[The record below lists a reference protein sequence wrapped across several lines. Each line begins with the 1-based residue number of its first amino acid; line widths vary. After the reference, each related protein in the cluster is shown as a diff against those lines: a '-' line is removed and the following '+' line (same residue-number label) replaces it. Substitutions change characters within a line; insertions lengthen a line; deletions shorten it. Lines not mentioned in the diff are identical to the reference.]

1 MFKAVESTLCGHPN
15 KVCDQIAEA
24 IVDEYLR
31 RDPQARVDI
40 KVLAS
45 HGMLVIG
52 GEVLSQ
58 ADFDCSLLAK
68 QIYQEIGY
76 PDDMEVFVSLE
87 KPSQTMQLSRA
98 SSDTVVVQGYATRET
113 REFLPRPLVY
123 AHDIARRLD
132 DLRKIDPRFR
142 WLGPDGKIQVVM
154 EGKQLSRL
162 TVLVQ
167 HPDKTLPH
175 HLQSHLLNE
184 VIIPLVGENGTTILI
199 NPLGGF
205 TVGGFVAD
213 TGCSGLMSHV
223 DFYGGLIPHGTAS
236 PIGKDPHR
244 AERAGALMARFVAKD
259 LVQKKK
265 LDAALISLMYG
276 MGELEPSF
284 IGVRAIG
291 SLEPSEDLV
300 AFVRREY
307 VFHLDA
313 IVDQL
318 KLFKPWYRSTSL
330 YGMFGN
336 ESFPWEIKK

>member
-1 MFKAVESTLCGHPN
+1 MFKAVESTLCGHPH

-24 IVDEYLR
+24 S
-31 RDPQARVDI
+31 VDI
-40 KVLAS
+40 NVLAS

-68 QIYQEIGY
+68 QLYQEIGY

-87 KPSQTMQLSRA
+87 KPSERMQ
-98 SSDTVVVQGYATRET
+98 SSKGSLDTVVVHGYATRET
-113 REFLPRPLVY
+113 REFLPRPVVY
-123 AHDIARRLD
+123 AHAIARRLD
-132 DLRKIDPRFR
+132 DFRKIDPRFR

-154 EGKQLSRL
+154 EGKHLRRV

-236 PIGKDPHR
+236 PI
-244 AERAGALMARFVAKD
+244 
-259 LVQKKK
+259 
-265 LDAALISLMYG
+265 
-276 MGELEPSF
+276 
-284 IGVRAIG
+284 
-291 SLEPSEDLV
+291 
-300 AFVRREY
+300 
-307 VFHLDA
+307 
-313 IVDQL
+313 
-318 KLFKPWYRSTSL
+318 
-330 YGMFGN
+330 
-336 ESFPWEIKK
+336 